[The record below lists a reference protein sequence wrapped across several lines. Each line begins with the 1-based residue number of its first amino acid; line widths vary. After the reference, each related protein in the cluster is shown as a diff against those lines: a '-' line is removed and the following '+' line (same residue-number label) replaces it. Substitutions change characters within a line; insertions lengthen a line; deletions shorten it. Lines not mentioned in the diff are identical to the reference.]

1 MQRKYACKNVSFM
14 GWMSKNTAAEQN
26 FISEWECRRRDTVEL
41 DRVVLQAF
49 HLEDNINL
57 KQTSFAFTFRPPE
70 YLFIVAFKYKK
81 NSLNVYIYIY
91 TYIYYRE
98 GYFLCSTGEYLYD
111 VL

>member
-81 NSLNVYIYIY
+81 TALMFLYIYIY
-91 TYIYYRE
+91 IYYWE
-98 GYFLCSTGEYLYD
+98 GYFSCSTGEYLYD